1 MTFLLIFFSIQALS
15 AFLSLVKVIS
25 TQKMVYVLRF
35 SYAGFLLF
43 SGFVKLI
50 DPLGFS
56 YKLQEYFEVFSMEW
70 LVPFSLFLSVSVIL
84 FEILLGVCL
93 IFGVQVK
100 KVMWGNLFL
109 MIFFTFLTFFSA
121 YFNKVTDCGCF
132 GDFMK
137 LDPWHSFF
145 KDMHLLFISLV

>member
-1 MTFLLIFFSIQALS
+1 
-15 AFLSLVKVIS
+15 
-25 TQKMVYVLRF
+25 MVHVLRF

-56 YKLQEYFEVFSMEW
+56 YKLQEYFEVFGMEW
-70 LVPFSLFLSVSVIL
+70 LVPASLFLSVFIIL
-84 FEILLGVCL
+84 FEILLGICL
-93 IFGVQVK
+93 IFGFQIK
-100 KVMWGNLFL
+100 KVMWGNLLL

-121 YFNKVTDCGCF
+121 YFNKVTDCGRF

-145 KDMHLLFISLV
+145 KDIHLE